1 MPKSHHSKYRNRL
14 ARITIRPKGHEQTDD
29 CMALEKGRNLFKQYS
44 EPLVAKLEGVNPATL
59 TWLTL
64 PTGLASAWLMMSAGT
79 GQEGALMFLGA
90 AFLMAAAMALDG
102 LDGNLAR
109 ATGKVTRWGD
119 YLDHT
124 LDRVLDVIWILAL
137 GYNMVWFGHVELA
150 WIAAMLTMFGS
161 YLGTQAQ
168 AVAGSRN
175 YGGFSR
181 ADRMVLTF
189 IALLGAAIMS
199 YMGAVSWGEWN
210 DIEINPIS
218 IILAISGVG
227 GIYTFII
234 RFYKARSDLQA
245 LDESKPLSTSKGK
258 DTVDE

>member
-1 MPKSHHSKYRNRL
+1 
-14 ARITIRPKGHEQTDD
+14 
-29 CMALEKGRNLFKQYS
+29 MALEKGRNLFKKIS
-44 EPLVAKLEGVNPATL
+44 EPLVSKLEGVNPATL

-64 PTGLASAWLMMSAGT
+64 PTGLAAAWLMMEAGQ
-79 GQEGALMFLGA
+79 GQDGALMFVGA

-109 ATGKVTRWGD
+109 ATGQVTRWGD

-124 LDRVLDVIWILAL
+124 LDRVLDVVWILAL
-137 GYNMVWFGHVELA
+137 GYNLVWFGHVELA

-189 IALLGAAIMS
+189 VALLVAAIMA
-199 YMGAVSWGEWN
+199 YTDAGSWGEWN
-210 DIEINPIS
+210 DIEFNPIS
-218 IILAISGVG
+218 
-227 GIYTFII
+227 FII
-234 RFYKARSDLQA
+234 NLNNRLDLAFHQ
-245 LDESKPLSTSKGK
+245 
-258 DTVDE
+258 

>member
-1 MPKSHHSKYRNRL
+1 
-14 ARITIRPKGHEQTDD
+14 
-29 CMALEKGRNLFKQYS
+29 MALEKGRNLFKNLS
-44 EPLVAKLEGVNPATL
+44 EPLVARLGGVNPATL

-64 PTGLASAWLMMSAGT
+64 PTGLAAAWLMMEAGSGT
-79 GQEGALMFLGA
+79 EGAMMFFGA
-90 AFLMAAAMALDG
+90 AILMASAMALDG

-109 ATGKVTRWGD
+109 ATGRVTRWGD

-124 LDRVLDVIWILAL
+124 LDRVLDVVWILAL
-137 GYNMVWFGHVELA
+137 GYNLVWFGHVELA
-150 WIAAMLTMFGS
+150 WVAAMLTMFGS

-189 IALLGAAIMS
+189 IALLGAALMAYLGS
-199 YMGAVSWGEWN
+199 DHFGVWN
-210 DIEINPIS
+210 GIEINPIS
-218 IILAISGVG
+218 IILAISGIG

-234 RFYKARSDLQA
+234 RFIKARTELQS
-245 LDESKPLSTSKGK
+245 LDESKPLSTPKGK
-258 DTVDE
+258 DSNDD

>member
-1 MPKSHHSKYRNRL
+1 
-14 ARITIRPKGHEQTDD
+14 
-29 CMALEKGRNLFKQYS
+29 MALEKGRNLFKKLS
-44 EPLVAKLEGVNPATL
+44 EPLVSKLEGVNPATL

-64 PTGLASAWLMMSAGT
+64 PTGLAAAWMMMNAES

-90 AFLMAAAMALDG
+90 AFLMASAMALDG

-124 LDRVLDVIWILAL
+124 LDRVLDVAWILAL
-137 GYNMVWFGHVELA
+137 GYNLVWFGHVELA

-189 IALLGAAIMS
+189 VALISAAIMA
-199 YMGAVSWGEWN
+199 YLDAASWGEWN
-210 DIEINPIS
+210 NIEINPIS
-218 IILAISGVG
+218 LIIAISGLG

-234 RFYKARSDLQA
+234 RFYKAREDLQS
-245 LDESKPLSTSKGK
+245 LDKTKPLSTPKGK
-258 DTVDE
+258 ENNDD